1 MGFMGSSEYQCDW
14 PDESIGYQWA
24 LSEATDCFPPEQK
37 RIIRLGVE
45 FQEEELAQSFSSSL
59 VMKLPSLSTMMGVPS
74 IHSGQFSETQV
85 RVAHSQMS

>member
-1 MGFMGSSEYQCDW
+1 MKGPNLTTIAQVLANQRVAVGLFRRY
-14 PDESIGYQWA
+14 PLPNR
-24 LSEATDCFPPEQK
+24 LSREV
-37 RIIRLGVE
+37 IRLGVE
-45 FQEEELAQSFSSSL
+45 FQAEELAQSFSSSL